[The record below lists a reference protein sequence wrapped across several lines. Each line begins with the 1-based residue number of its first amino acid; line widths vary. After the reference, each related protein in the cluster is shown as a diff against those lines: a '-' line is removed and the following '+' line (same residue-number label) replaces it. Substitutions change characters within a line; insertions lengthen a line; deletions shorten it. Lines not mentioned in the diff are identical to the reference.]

1 MVSDKAVT
9 RDEQHCRGPLHHR
22 LKAMHHDEGRGR
34 HRYARN
40 VVGCRGARQGQGLT
54 SAKAAVRQ
62 RPPHTSPTTSPNP
75 CPRGS
80 LSPYDPGQD
89 RALAPA
95 LKNRI
100 LLENCYL
107 PDALEN
113 QIKTFVADYN
123 HRRYHESIANLLTL
137 ADVYFGRG
145 QTIPLQRQTPD
156 YRSTP
161 LATPTACHITSST
174 KKGQSLTY
182 LESSLSQ
189 KL

>member
-1 MVSDKAVT
+1 MKAEDVTATLEMSLDAAGLDRARALHLPRLLSD
-9 RDEQHCRGPLHHR
+9 
-22 LKAMHHDEGRGR
+22 
-34 HRYARN
+34 N
-40 VVGCRGARQGQGLT
+40 VLLIHLRRP
-54 SAKAAVRQ
+54 RQ
-62 RPPHTSPTTSPNP
+62 RP

-100 LLENCYL
+100 LLENYYL

-145 QTIPLQRQTPD
+145 QTILLQRQTPD